1 MEKENIYFLVV
12 RVNEQEFLATSEFD
26 GKKMFVMFQSLEQVR
41 HGLSDFYRVL
51 SAGPVNDPIAFAEA
65 CKRLAR
71 FLPAVVK
78 LPADELGT
86 ILTNAKTNDDMLKAQ
101 DPTLFDRPMWYI
113 RVKDGFIEKYLAL
126 DIIEDIQS
134 SFAVDRDGKFI
145 FNQVNFHNMDKE
157 PK

>member
-12 RVNEQEFLATSEFD
+12 RLDEQEFLASCEFD
-26 GKKMFVMFQSLEQVR
+26 GKKTFVMFPSLEQVR
-41 HGLSDFYRVL
+41 YGLSDFYKVL
-51 SAGPVNDPIAFAEA
+51 SAGPVNDALAFAEV

-71 FLPAVVK
+71 FQPAVVK
-78 LPADELGT
+78 LPADELET
-86 ILTNAKTNDDMLKAQ
+86 ILTNAKTNDNILKAQ

-134 SFAVDRDGKFI
+134 TFAVGRDGKSI
-145 FNQVNFHNMDKE
+145 FN
-157 PK
+157 